1 MQILNTQ
8 SQYSYTIWGKVDWDA
23 WTITRDRGL
32 FYNVKCHYINLQLW
46 CNCIIL
52 NANLSHH
59 NNPEYLWIYNKIV
72 YLLLLF
78 SHQIMPDSSQPHHDP
93 FESLTAARQASL
105 LHTISQSLHKFT
117 SSDWWCHPAIS
128 PSVALFSFCL
138 QSFPVEESFRVSQ
151 FFSSSGQIVGVPASG
166 SVLPMSMQSWLPLRL
181 TGLISLIKL
190 KRHSRV
196 FSSTTVR
203 KHQFFGAL
211 PSLLSGSHNHTWLL
225 ERLYRALTILTFAGK
240 VIALLFNTLSRFVI
254 AFLPGSHCLLIS
266 WLQSLSTVILE
277 PKGRGDLSLLP
288 PFLLLFAMKWWD
300 QMPQS

>member
-117 SSDWWCHPAIS
+117 STESVM
-128 PSVALFSFCL
+128 PSSHLTLGRPLLLLPSI
-138 QSFPVEESFRVSQ
+138 FPSR
-151 FFSSSGQIVGVPASG
+151 
-166 SVLPMSMQSWLPLRL
+166 
-181 TGLISLIKL
+181 
-190 KRHSRV
+190 RV
-196 FSSTTVR
+196 FSSESVLLIKWPNCWSSSFRISTSNEYAELTSF
-203 KHQFFGAL
+203 KIDWFDLLDQTQETL
-211 PSLLSGSHNHTWLL
+211 KSLLQHHSSEASVLRCSAFFTVWLSQPHMTTGK
-225 ERLYRALTILTFAGK
+225 TI
-240 VIALLFNTLSRFVI
+240 
-254 AFLPGSHCLLIS
+254 
-266 WLQSLSTVILE
+266 QSLDY
-277 PKGRGDLSLLP
+277 PDLCWQSDS
-288 PFLLLFAMKWWD
+288 FAF
-300 QMPQS
+300 